1 MRLNKTTSNQY
12 LNKLHI
18 KTLKFFKFI
27 IFYPAFSLILTY
39 NSLAKEISPLMEY
52 IYNQDVEAVKFFTK
66 HSNKNTI
73 NHQTSGGITPL
84 HVAVRMGNIEI
95 IKALLENKANPRIA
109 DNEGYTP
116 LMKSIIFKK
125 DPAFEILSTKNK
137 DFFLTN
143 KDKKHAIDY
152 MVRHKCLKC
161 LDHVFNYLKENE
173 TIVKNDKEKYLGLI
187 KKYSFISNKKFLA
200 IKNKLTEITNYVK
213 NKNLEIEQN
222 KIIIKNK
229 AIKPIIKN
237 KAIKPII
244 KKNFV
249 KAKIKKE
256 KKPIKK
262 TKIKLIH
269 TDNNKKKTVIN
280 VIKKN
285 TDALKSELFLDVF
298 DKKHLKQPIKSANLK
313 TLKLEKDLKIEK
325 KNKKKLK
332 LKKTI
337 KKPQHQLKSTISLKK
352 SKEKTIKKPQHQL
365 KSTISLKKSKEKTI
379 KKSKNPIIK
388 NNNKPKND
396 FFEEIN
402 DSYDNGQ
409 LKWY

>member
-18 KTLKFFKFI
+18 KTLKFFKFL

-73 NHQTSGGITPL
+73 NHQTPDGITPL
-84 HVAVRMGNIEI
+84 HVAVRMGNVEI

-125 DPAFEILSTKNK
+125 DPAFEILSAKNK

-229 AIKPIIKN
+229 AIKPIIK
-237 KAIKPII
+237 
-244 KKNFV
+244 KNFV

-269 TDNNKKKTVIN
+269 TDNTKKKTVIN
-280 VIKKN
+280 VTKKN
-285 TDALKSELFLDVF
+285 TDALKSELSPDVF

-325 KNKKKLK
+325 KNITKTLIKIKKLEIKKKNKKKLK

-337 KKPQHQLKSTISLKK
+337 KKPQHQLKSK
-352 SKEKTIKKPQHQL
+352 
-365 KSTISLKKSKEKTI
+365 ISLKKSKEKTI